1 MIRLAGW
8 LKHCNHSLSPL
19 SLIYLQQLPQ
29 HQQTPERPTYLKD
42 ILNAASLMAQT
53 NVRNHINTNYFS
65 RTLSWIRLQLRQQ
78 EFFANME
85 YKFVRSWAEFVCRAA
100 ADNITSIWDLLPRY
114 PSWFNHPHTS
124 GNFLSTWW

>member
-1 MIRLAGW
+1 MV
-8 LKHCNHSLSPL
+8 HCAV
-19 SLIYLQQLPQ
+19 Q
-29 HQQTPERPTYLKD
+29 

-78 EFFANME
+78 AFFANME
-85 YKFVRSWAEFVCRAA
+85 YKFVRSWAKFVCRAA

-114 PSWFNHPHTS
+114 PSLVQPPPHIRQ
-124 GNFLSTWW
+124 FLEYLVVTMQQYCR